1 MMMKKYDDDDAD
13 DDDGDDDGGDDVCD
27 GGVDDGDDD
36 VDDGDGDDDG
46 DDDVGDGDGE
56 DDEGMSALAGCV
68 VSVFLASRPSL
79 RTHLLKS
86 TAQALRLRNTGAAQS
101 HYS

>member
-1 MMMKKYDDDDAD
+1 MTSIGEMPPSSSWKKYPVNDN
-13 DDDGDDDGGDDVCD
+13 GDDY
-27 GGVDDGDDD
+27 

-56 DDEGMSALAGCV
+56 DDEGMTALAGCV
-68 VSVFLASRPSL
+68 VSVFLASQPSL
-79 RTHLLKS
+79 GTHLLKS
-86 TAQALRLRNTGAAQS
+86 TAQALRLRSTGAAQS